1 MKIKNIKNIFINKI
15 KSLKIEKRK
24 NNFKK
29 VKVSK
34 KINAGYFYIVVGKQ
48 HSLEALISIKTLSNK
63 TKKPIAVIT
72 DFPELYLDIK
82 NVKFIYKIQKNHI
95 RPKVDYINFSPF
107 NKTIYLD
114 SDTAI
119 LESIDDIFQ
128 LIGKNDLVLTFCLSR
143 KRKLIANKIR
153 EYKIIPESLSEANT
167 GVIGFLKNSN
177 TKKFFNTWRNKFY
190 KYNRETSGYDQPS
203 FRIALWKH
211 GLKKTYLP
219 HEYNMRSIENINKS
233 IKLKNVYYENYL
245 KPKILHGHNR
255 KNKNYLQLL
264 KNYKKYVTTL
274 KTKYKKIKIHY

>member
-1 MKIKNIKNIFINKI
+1 MKIKNIKDIFISRI
-15 KSLKIEKRK
+15 KPLKIQKRK

-34 KINAGYFYIVVGKQ
+34 KINEGYLYIVVGKQ

-72 DFPELYLDIK
+72 DFPELYIDIK

-95 RPKVDYINFSPF
+95 RPKVDYINLSPF

-119 LESIDDIFQ
+119 LESLDDIFQ

-211 GLKKTYLP
+211 GLKKIYLP
-219 HEYNMRSIENINKS
+219 HEYNVRSIENIDKS